1 MNSKQRRKVYRSM
14 PRPGTVIHW
23 KRRNGSTAR
32 GIVVGLVP
40 PGPPAQ
46 WNGERARVP
55 NVHRVAVETGSYGA
69 AHVKVTAIISRRKSA
84 AAQDHTGS
92 AR

>member
-32 GIVVGLVP
+32 ETVVGLVP
-40 PGPPAQ
+40 PGPPGQ

-55 NVHRVAVETGSYGA
+55 NVHRVAVETGSYGS
-69 AHVKVTAIISRRKSA
+69 AHVKVTAIISRSKSA
-84 AAQDHTGS
+84 AAQDHAGS